1 MNYRYL
7 VYLLVFFCFFSCKEK
22 GLDTKLIASKYY
34 EGVVKILVMDP
45 ELEKLQPGKG
55 YLGRGSG
62 FIVTE
67 DGYLF
72 TNKHVVEMC
81 VKGYMDYN
89 YFDNKKEMNSVAL
102 YSEELLSNRALTK
115 VNRTGHSIPVVQVYH
130 GKGEND
136 YTLYIAEVVSIG
148 SGTYDGAMLKI
159 VSDLEGKPISKKF
172 KTLPIGNSDNVAQG
186 ENLCV
191 YGYPAQFMGSAGL
204 MLKDLS
210 TISLGIMS
218 GYDYVFNADYGY
230 LKTDAE
236 IHPGNSG
243 GPVFSEE
250 NKVIGIAT
258 AKGRTTGIG
267 LVGGV
272 NGMYYISAIDSKA
285 HTELIENGLTL
296 PKRSSSINSARGDKL
311 PIMTA
316 AQANAVIKVRLDKEL
331 AELKEQMAAYYKPS
345 RLFFSLVSYSE
356 NGNSIP
362 DTSKRYTTLKH
373 GTGASRGNV
382 WIYVDHNPY
391 ELKTE
396 KILVLID
403 KLSYDGKYYKYKD
416 VTVDLSGTSTAV
428 NFEFNFYDVGT
439 YRVKAYSEDQVLI
452 ASNILQMNGNYGY

>member
-1 MNYRYL
+1 MIRRSL
-7 VYLLVFFCFFSCKEK
+7 VYLLLVFCFFSCKEK

-34 EGVVKILVMDP
+34 QGVVKILLMDP
-45 ELEKLQPGKG
+45 EGEKIEPGKG

-81 VKGYMDYN
+81 VKGYVDYN
-89 YFDNKKEMNSVAL
+89 YLEDTEELNSVAV
-102 YSEELLSNRALTK
+102 YSEDLLINPALTK
-115 VNRTGHSIPVVQVYH
+115 VNRTGHSIPIVQVYY
-130 GKGEND
+130 GTGEND
-136 YTLYIAEVVSIG
+136 YKLYIAEVVSIG
-148 SGTYDGAMLKI
+148 SGSYDGAMLKI
-159 VSDLEGKPISKKF
+159 VSDLEGKPVRKKF
-172 KTLPIGNSDNVAQG
+172 KTVPLGNSDNVAQG

-191 YGYPAQFMGSAGL
+191 YGYPAQFGGSAAL

-218 GYDYVFNADYGY
+218 GYDYVFNEDYGY

-285 HTELIENGLTL
+285 HTSLVEKGLTL
-296 PKRSSSINSARGDKL
+296 PQRSTSINSTKGDKL
-311 PIMTA
+311 PIKNTV
-316 AQANAVIKVRLDKEL
+316 QANAVVKARMDKEL
-331 AELKEQMAAYYKPS
+331 ALLKEQMAKYYKPAK
-345 RLFFSLVSYSE
+345 LFFALKSYPENNNKLPSLSE
-356 NGNSIP
+356 
-362 DTSKRYTTLKH
+362 RYTTLVH
-373 GTGASRGNV
+373 GTGAKRGNV
-382 WIYVDHNPY
+382 WVYIDHSPNQ
-391 ELKTE
+391 LKTE
-396 KILVLID
+396 KLLILVD
-403 KLSYDGKYYKYKD
+403 KLSFTGVYKKYKD
-416 VTVDLSGTSTAV
+416 HSLTVNSNSSAAYFD
-428 NFEFNFYDVGT
+428 FNFYDVGT
-439 YRVKAYSEDQVLI
+439 YRVKIFSEEGVLM
-452 ASNILQMNGNYGY
+452 ATNTLQMKPNRS